1 MLTPRAM
8 FVSLSF
14 ETQVGVGGSGRKSLT
29 TLAVS
34 MADYKLFQIEISK
47 SYGKADWRED
57 LKKVFT
63 LAGADNRSTVFLVDD
78 TQIVNESFLED
89 INGTPCLG
97 LRKGMISCICR
108 CMCVF
113 MCVMVFLGILN
124 TGEVPNLFNNE
135 EFGMI
140 TESLLRPA
148 TVRHF
153 SDLNRMPNITLDF
166 DVVMLT

>member
-1 MLTPRAM
+1 
-8 FVSLSF
+8 
-14 ETQVGVGGSGRKSLT
+14 VGVGGSGRKSLT

-89 INGTPCLG
+89 INGTPCLRWG
-97 LRKGMISCICR
+97 GDDILPMLT
-108 CMCVF
+108 CVCCLF
-113 MCVMVFLGILN
+113 GWWSGILN

-148 TVRHF
+148 TVRQV
-153 SDLNRMPNITLDF
+153 SDFHHIFNQLGLRPCHAHVID
-166 DVVMLT
+166 DV